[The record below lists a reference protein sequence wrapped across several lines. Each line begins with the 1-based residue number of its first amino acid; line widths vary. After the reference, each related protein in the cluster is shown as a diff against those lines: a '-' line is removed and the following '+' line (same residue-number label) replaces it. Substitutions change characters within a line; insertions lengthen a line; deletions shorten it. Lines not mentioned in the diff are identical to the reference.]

1 MSDPRLTDDV
11 LGRIRVAVFNGGAV
25 TGPQVVA
32 LVDEVERL
40 RADVARVRAL
50 CEQNHGADVYAES
63 VIAVPDGDC
72 PDCAASAGRCVT
84 HAL

>member
-50 CEQNHGADVYAES
+50 CEQNHGAGGCDGVVA
-63 VIAVPDGDC
+63 ALDGDC